1 MSSALTSFIT
11 NIPYFIMA
19 ILAFS
24 LLIIIH
30 ELGHFMLC

>member
-1 MSSALTSFIT
+1 MSSIIA

-30 ELGHFMLC
+30 ELGHFTVS